1 MPQDTIGAIRVVH
14 GMKAILF
21 HNPSSGTTDAHSAE
35 ELTAVLRLAGY
46 DVTYCSTKSRGF
58 KAALKKTYDLAVVAG
73 GDGTVGKIIK
83 GIKDRTMPIGIWPL
97 GTANNIATS
106 LGIAGT
112 PHEIA
117 AGWSPKR
124 TRKFTVG
131 MVTGPWGE
139 TPFVEAV
146 GWGVMADATDSSI
159 GADAE
164 GNARLTLG
172 RDAFRQALAKTKA
185 RNLKVEIDG
194 KPFDGKVLGLEIL
207 NIGYAGPGIPL
218 RPTVDP
224 GEARLDVVAIR
235 EEHREEM
242 LNWLGP
248 AHEDSQAPLSVRRAR
263 EIVVHW
269 KGKPQMRIDDGF
281 VEPPE
286 AGRIRIV
293 IALQDEP
300 VTIWIPKPVRAK
312 AKKASGKKPPAK
324 AKAKAAKRKPK

>member
-1 MPQDTIGAIRVVH
+1 
-14 GMKAILF
+14 MKAILF
-21 HNPSSGTTDAHSAE
+21 HNPKSGTTGGHSAE

-58 KAALKKTYDLAVVAG
+58 KAALKKTYDLAVAAG
-73 GDGTVGKIIK
+73 GDGTVGKILK
-83 GIKDRTMPIGIWPL
+83 GIKDRSMPVGIWPL

-124 TRKFTVG
+124 TRSVTIG
-131 MVTGPWGE
+131 MVSGPWGE

-164 GNARLTLG
+164 GHARLTLG
-172 RDAFRQALAKTKA
+172 RDAFRQALAKAKA
-185 RNLKVEIDG
+185 RNLKVAIDG

-218 RPTVDP
+218 RLAVDP
-224 GEARLDVVAIR
+224 GEAKLDVVAIR
-235 EEHREEM
+235 EEHRDEM
-242 LNWLGP
+242 LAWLGP
-248 AHEDSQAPLSVRRAR
+248 AHEDAQAPLSVRRAR

-269 KGKPQMRIDDGF
+269 KGKPQMRIDDAF

-286 AGRIRIV
+286 DGKARIV
-293 IALQDEP
+293 ITLQDEP
-300 VTIWIPKPVRAK
+300 VTIWMPKPVRAK
-312 AKKASGKKPPAK
+312 AAKAPAKQAPAK
-324 AKAKAAKRKPK
+324 AKTKAAKRKRT

>member
-1 MPQDTIGAIRVVH
+1 MA

-21 HNPSSGTTDAHSAE
+21 HNPNSGSGEGHAAD

-58 KAALKKTYDLAVVAG
+58 KAALRKSYDLAVAAG
-73 GDGTVGKIIK
+73 GDGTVGKVLK
-83 GIKDRTMPIGIWPL
+83 GIKDRAMPVGIWPL

-106 LGIAGT
+106 LGISGT

-117 AGWSPKR
+117 ASWTPKR
-124 TRKFTVG
+124 TRRLTIGQAK
-131 MVTGPWGE
+131 GPWGK
-139 TPFVEAV
+139 TLFVEAV
-146 GWGVMADATDSSI
+146 GFGVMADATDSSI

-164 GNARLTLG
+164 GQARLTLG
-172 RDAFRQALAKTKA
+172 RDAFRKALTKA
-185 RNLKVEIDG
+185 KARDLKVAIDG

-218 RPTVDP
+218 RLSVDP

-248 AHEDSQAPLSVRRAR
+248 APEEAQAPLSVRRGA

-269 KGKPQMRIDDGF
+269 KGKPRMRIDDRF
-281 VEPPE
+281 VDPPDDGK
-286 AGRIRIV
+286 ARIV
-293 IALQDEP
+293 ITLQDEP
-300 VTIWIPKPVRAK
+300 VTVWMPKAARKPGKPKPKSKKSTAKSKPKARAK
-312 AKKASGKKPPAK
+312 PRR
-324 AKAKAAKRKPK
+324 AAR